1 MFKIGLD
8 IGSTTAKIV
17 VIDENDKIIFS
28 RYRRH
33 NTQMMD
39 VVLSYLNELES
50 IIGNEKVSL
59 NVSGSVGMG
68 LAELYDFQFIQEVVA
83 ASKTIQ
89 RHYPIAQTMIDIGG
103 EDAKIIKFV
112 FTDELLNYRHHGM
125 PLILVALMYAICQRV
140 AVETHQQS
148 QNDLRVLVTSFFGES
163 RLAQVILPVSL
174 KVKRRHVIEHHSDIA
189 AEQLPGVMHV
199 YVLNLLL
206 LCMVEL
212 VEIAVYLG
220 KIHILVEMVLEIL
233 HGGSLARRT

>member
-1 MFKIGLD
+1 MPYLDSHGRLVRLLQPPDAFLPAVSVLLRSVRCISHQKSASVTLVVFVHLTVYLLLFQYPLLYHIGLVLYLGSDD
-8 IGSTTAKIV
+8 IFISV
-17 VIDENDKIIFS
+17 LLHVE
-28 RYRRH
+28 
-33 NTQMMD
+33 D
-39 VVLSYLNELES
+39 VLFVHQTG
-50 IIGNEKVSL
+50 IG
-59 NVSGSVGMG
+59 
-68 LAELYDFQFIQEVVA
+68 D
-83 ASKTIQ
+83 
-89 RHYPIAQTMIDIGG
+89 D
-103 EDAKIIKFV
+103 DKIIKFV
-112 FTDELLNYRHHGM
+112 FADELLNYRHHGM

-163 RLAQVILPVSL
+163 RLAHVILPVSL

-189 AEQLPGVMHV
+189 AEQLPGVMHA

>member
-28 RYRRH
+28 KYRRH

-103 EDAKIIKFV
+103 EDAKIV
-112 FTDELLNYRHHGM
+112 FFKNGNADELRMNGNCAGGTGAFIDQM
-125 PLILVALMYAICQRV
+125 AIL
-140 AVETHQQS
+140 
-148 QNDLRVLVTSFFGES
+148 
-163 RLAQVILPVSL
+163 
-174 KVKRRHVIEHHSDIA
+174 
-189 AEQLPGVMHV
+189 
-199 YVLNLLL
+199 
-206 LCMVEL
+206 
-212 VEIAVYLG
+212 LG
-220 KIHILVEMVLEIL
+220 
-233 HGGSLARRT
+233 T

>member
-50 IIGNEKVSL
+50 IIGNERVSL
-59 NVSGSVGMG
+59 NVSGSAGMG

-163 RLAQVILPVSL
+163 RLAHVILPVSL
-174 KVKRRHVIEHHSDIA
+174 KVKRRHVIEHHSDSFPCLTSLSISSSSELMA
-189 AEQLPGVMHV
+189 MVICS
-199 YVLNLLL
+199 LNLLL
-206 LCMVEL
+206 VFSTTITL
-212 VEIAVYLG
+212 VLPYLFFFFLAN
-220 KIHILVEMVLEIL
+220 ILQK
-233 HGGSLARRT
+233 